1 MPPTQKNPCNGCI
14 YAWAASSG
22 PVCLYI
28 LHTRHMRPCP
38 AGEGCTVKE
47 MEKKRMRQRTWDT
60 ERAKRLFDE
69 GADDIAIADA
79 VGATETAIKTWR
91 ARNHLKHPKT
101 DEAPAVTEKRPGDE
115 RTSTPADPAV
125 SGSVT
130 EHRTMELPR
139 KLRPTLVPVS
149 LVPAVAMVMEY
160 EALAERLFIS
170 ALAPVFAGS

>member
-1 MPPTQKNPCNGCI
+1 
-14 YAWAASSG
+14 
-22 PVCLYI
+22 
-28 LHTRHMRPCP
+28 
-38 AGEGCTVKE
+38 
-47 MEKKRMRQRTWDT
+47 MRQRTWDT

-79 VGATETAIKTWR
+79 VGAAETAIKTWR

-160 EALAERLFIS
+160 EAFDPEMAESDDPQKLRDSLYRHWLQYLRDPDSVADGSGFS
-170 ALAPVFAGS
+170 HLWHVARCAAALIEKDGI